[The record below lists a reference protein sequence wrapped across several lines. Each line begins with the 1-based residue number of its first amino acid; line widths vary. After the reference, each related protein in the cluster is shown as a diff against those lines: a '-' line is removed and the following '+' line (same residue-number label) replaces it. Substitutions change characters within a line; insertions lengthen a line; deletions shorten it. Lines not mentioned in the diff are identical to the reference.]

1 MTTADDVLSFW
12 FEDDPRRW
20 RKVWFVREDA
30 FDAACT
36 EFADA
41 SRAARDGAF
50 DHWAE
55 TPRSM
60 LALIILLDQFSR
72 NLHRGSG
79 ESYAADA
86 QARALA
92 RRAVAQGFDRQLG
105 WVERIF
111 VYLPFEHS
119 ENLADQDEGVR
130 LFETLRIALGDSG
143 PESAY
148 RHRGVIRRF
157 GRFPHRNG
165 MMGRDSTDAER
176 AFMAAYGRGF

>member
-1 MTTADDVLSFW
+1 MITPDDVLNFW
-12 FEDDPRRW
+12 FAGDPRTW

-30 FDAACT
+30 FDTACT

-41 SRAARDGAF
+41 LRAARDGAF

-55 TPRSM
+55 TPRGM
-60 LALIILLDQFSR
+60 LALILLLDQFSR

-92 RRAVAQGFDRQLG
+92 RRAVAQGFDRQFG

-111 VYLPFEHS
+111 VYLPFVHS
-119 ENLADQDEGVR
+119 EVLADQAEGVR

-143 PESAY
+143 PESAH
-148 RHRGVIRRF
+148 RHRDVIRRF
-157 GRFPHRNG
+157 GRFPHRNE
-165 MMGRDSTDAER
+165 MMGRESTDAER
-176 AFMAAYGRGF
+176 AFLAQYGRGF